1 MKTNTKRT
9 TVYLD
14 SQLHK
19 ALRVKAAETEHS
31 MSQLV
36 EEAVKVSLAEDSID
50 LTAVEDR
57 RKEPSLAFED
67 VLKKLRRNG
76 KISVRSNPLNC
87 RS

>member
-36 EEAVKVSLAEDSID
+36 EEAIKVSLAEDSID
-50 LTAVEDR
+50 LTALEDR

-67 VLKKLRRNG
+67 VLKKLRKNG
-76 KISVRSNPLNC
+76 KI
-87 RS
+87 

>member
-1 MKTNTKRT
+1 MKTHTKRT

-19 ALRVKAAETEHS
+19 ALRVKAAEMEQS

-36 EEAVKVSLAEDSID
+36 EEAIRVSLAEDSVD
-50 LTAVEDR
+50 LTALEDR

-67 VLKKLRRNG
+67 VLKKLGKNG
-76 KISVRSNPLNC
+76 KI
-87 RS
+87 